1 MKFKE
6 FKLEPFILSIDA
18 GTTGITVLILDKQ
31 ASICKKYYK
40 EFTQYYPQSGWVEHD
55 GEEIWSTTSMLL
67 QSAFHDFSPNN
78 CAAIGITNQRETTLI
93 WNRKTGKPIHH
104 AIVWQCRR
112 TEEICSKLKQAG
124 YEDLISEKTGLVLDS
139 YFSGTKIKWLLD
151 NVDGSRVNAEKGEL
165 AFGTIDSWLL
175 WKLTG
180 GSIHSTDYTNASR
193 TMLFNIDEKKWD
205 NELLQIL
212 NIPKNLLPEVNNSSG
227 KFGKTDKQLFGEAI
241 PITGIAGDQQ
251 AALFGQGCFEKGNTK
266 CTYGTGCFLLINT
279 GDNRINSTSGLLTT
293 IACNPQG
300 EPSYALEGSVFI
312 GGAVIQWLR
321 DELQLLVHAKDSEE
335 MSLKVE
341 NSNGVVI
348 VPAFTGLGA
357 PYWDMNARGIITGLS
372 RGSNRNHIVRAAL
385 EGIAFQVYDLLESV
399 LKDLDIDISNLNVD
413 GGAVANNFLMQ
424 FQADILQINIDRP
437 KNIESTALGAGMLAG
452 LGVGFWKNPSE
463 LKEVRKTDKIFYSTM
478 SDNNRINLLSNWKSA
493 IRKLQYT

>member
-40 EFTQYYPQSGWVEHD
+40 EFTQYYPQSGWVEHN
-55 GEEIWSTTSMLL
+55 GEEIWSATLMLL

-124 YEDLISEKTGLVLDS
+124 YEDLISEKTGLILDS

-151 NVDGSRVNAEKGEL
+151 NVDGSRANAEKGEL

-212 NIPKNLLPEVNNSSG
+212 DIPKNLLPEVNNSSG
-227 KFGKTDKQLFGEAI
+227 KFGKTDKQLFGEVI

-321 DELQLLVHAKDSEE
+321 DELQLLVHAQDSEA

-385 EGIAFQVYDLLESV
+385 EGIAFQVYDLLESIS
-399 LKDLDIDISNLNVD
+399 KDLDIDISNLNVD

-463 LKEVRKTDKIFYSTM
+463 LNEVRRTDKIC
-478 SDNNRINLLSNWKSA
+478 
-493 IRKLQYT
+493 

>member
-1 MKFKE
+1 VKFKE

-18 GTTGITVLILDKQ
+18 GTTGITVLILNKK
-31 ASICKKYYK
+31 ALICKKYYK

-55 GEEIWSTTSMLL
+55 GDEIWSATLMLL

-78 CAAIGITNQRETTLI
+78 CVAIGITNQRETTLI

-112 TEEICSKLKQAG
+112 TEGICSKLKQTG
-124 YEDLISEKTGLVLDS
+124 YEKLFSKKTGLILDS

-151 NVDGSRVNAEKGEL
+151 NVDGSRVNAEMGKL

-175 WKLTG
+175 WKLTK

-205 NELLQIL
+205 NELLEIL
-212 NIPKNLLPEVNNSSG
+212 NIPKSLLPELNNSSG
-227 KFGKTDKQLFGEAI
+227 KIGKTDKQLFGEAI

-251 AALFGQGCFEKGNTK
+251 AALFGQGCFEKGDTK

-279 GDNRINSTSGLLTT
+279 GDKRINSTSGLLTT
-293 IACNPQG
+293 IACNSQG
-300 EPSYALEGSVFI
+300 KPSYALEGSVFM

-321 DELQLLVHAKDSEE
+321 DELQLLDHAKDSEE
-335 MSLKVE
+335 LSLKVK

-372 RGSNRNHIVRAAL
+372 RGTNRNHIVRAAL
-385 EGIAFQVYDLLESV
+385 EGIAFQVYDLLGSV
-399 LKDLDIDISNLNVD
+399 SKDLDIDISNLNVD

-452 LGVGFWKNPSE
+452 LGVGLWKNQSE
-463 LKEVRKTDKIFYSTM
+463 LKEVRKTDKIFYPTM
-478 SDNNRINLLSNWKSA
+478 SDDNRISLLSNWESA
-493 IRKLQYT
+493 IRKLQRN

>member
-18 GTTGITVLILDKQ
+18 GTTGITVLILDNQ

-55 GEEIWSTTSMLL
+55 GEEIWSVTLMLL

-93 WNRKTGKPIHH
+93 WNRNTGKPIHH

-124 YEDLISEKTGLVLDS
+124 YEDIISEKTGLVLDS

-151 NVDGSRVNAEKGEL
+151 NVDGSRANAEKGEL

-227 KFGKTDKQLFGEAI
+227 KFGNTDKQLFGEVI

-279 GDNRINSTSGLLTT
+279 GDDRISSTSGLLTT

-300 EPSYALEGSVFI
+300 QPSYALEGSVFI

-321 DELQLLVHAKDSEE
+321 DELQLLVHAKDSEAI
-335 MSLKVE
+335 SLKVE

-385 EGIAFQVYDLLESV
+385 EGIAFQVYDLLEAVS
-399 LKDLDIDISNLNVD
+399 KDLDIDISNLNVD

-452 LGVGFWKNPSE
+452 LGVGFWKNTSE
-463 LKEVRKTDKIFYSTM
+463 LKEVRKTDKIFYPTM
-478 SDNNRINLLSNWKSA
+478 SDDKRISLLSNWKSA

>member
-55 GEEIWSTTSMLL
+55 GEEIWSVTLMLL

-151 NVDGSRVNAEKGEL
+151 NVDGSRANAEKGEL

-205 NELLQIL
+205 NELLQIF
-212 NIPKNLLPEVNNSSG
+212 NIPKILLPEVNNSSG

-321 DELQLLVHAKDSEE
+321 DELQLLAHASDSEA

-372 RGSNRNHIVRAAL
+372 RGSNQNHIVRAAL
-385 EGIAFQVYDLLESV
+385 EGIAFQVYDLLEAVS
-399 LKDLDIDISNLNVD
+399 KDLDIDISNLNVD

-452 LGVGFWKNPSE
+452 LGVGFWKNTSE
-463 LKEVRKTDKIFYSTM
+463 LKEVRKTDKIFYPTM
-478 SDNNRINLLSNWKSA
+478 SDDNRINLLSNWKSA

>member
-1 MKFKE
+1 M
-6 FKLEPFILSIDA
+6 
-18 GTTGITVLILDKQ
+18 
-31 ASICKKYYK
+31 
-40 EFTQYYPQSGWVEHD
+40 EHD
-55 GEEIWSTTSMLL
+55 GEEIWSVTLMLL
-67 QSAFHDFSPNN
+67 QAAFHDFSPNN
-78 CAAIGITNQRETTLI
+78 CVAIGITNQRETTLI
-93 WNRKTGKPIHH
+93 WNRKTGKPIHY

-112 TEEICSKLKQAG
+112 TQEICRELKQAG
-124 YEDLISEKTGLVLDS
+124 YEELISEKTGLVLDS

-180 GSIHSTDYTNASR
+180 GSVHSTDYTNASR

-279 GDNRINSTSGLLTT
+279 GDIRINSTSGLLTT

-321 DELQLLVHAKDSEE
+321 DELQLLVHAKDSEA

-385 EGIAFQVYDLLESV
+385 EGIAFQVYDLLESIS
-399 LKDLDIDISNLNVD
+399 KDLDIDISNLNVD

-452 LGVGFWKNPSE
+452 LGVGFWKNPAE
-463 LKEVRKTDKIFYSTM
+463 LKEVRKTDKIFYPTM
-478 SDNNRINLLSNWKSA
+478 SRDNRISLLSNWKSA